1 MDLDGLA
8 GLVETLR
15 TRARTFAAD
24 LQKSEALTRSVLIDP
39 VLRALGWATDDP
51 AQVRVEFSLGGER
64 ADYCLLDADGRPRVL
79 IEAKALNSPRSSIAT
94 SAVVTYAFQLLPRLN
109 PDGRLLVGTTDGLRW
124 EFYEVPHLKEPRLAF
139 NLAGGSP
146 AEAAL
151 RLAEALW
158 KPLLLEI
165 PGPARGVSLPSLPVP
180 GPAPQVAAGGPAPLG
195 QVEIGHHAR
204 PPRELRLPDGTS
216 RTLGAWKDLLAEV
229 ANYLVRTQKLTPE
242 RCPVP
247 GGPRGSRRYLVATED
262 RHPSGRK
269 FFAPVRLGNGLWLE
283 THYSAPNMVSHCQ
296 FLLKYVG
303 EDPARYQIVF

>member
-124 EFYEVPHLKEPRLAF
+124 EFYEVPHLKEPRLSLQSGWGLPGRGGPEARGGP
-139 NLAGGSP
+139 LETASARDSRAGQRSILTIFTGSRPRAPGRSGRSGALRP
-146 AEAAL
+146 ARNWAPCEAAQGAPAPRRNFEDFG
-151 RLAEALW
+151 RLE
-158 KPLLLEI
+158 
-165 PGPARGVSLPSLPVP
+165 GPAGRGGKLPGSHPEADPRALPGARWAQGLPALPCCNGRPPSKRAQVLRSGSARQRALARNSLQRPQYGLPVSVF
-180 GPAPQVAAGGPAPLG
+180 AQ
-195 QVEIGHHAR
+195 I
-204 PPRELRLPDGTS
+204 
-216 RTLGAWKDLLAEV
+216 
-229 ANYLVRTQKLTPE
+229 
-242 RCPVP
+242 
-247 GGPRGSRRYLVATED
+247 RR
-262 RHPSGRK
+262 
-269 FFAPVRLGNGLWLE
+269 
-283 THYSAPNMVSHCQ
+283 
-296 FLLKYVG
+296 
-303 EDPARYQIVF
+303 